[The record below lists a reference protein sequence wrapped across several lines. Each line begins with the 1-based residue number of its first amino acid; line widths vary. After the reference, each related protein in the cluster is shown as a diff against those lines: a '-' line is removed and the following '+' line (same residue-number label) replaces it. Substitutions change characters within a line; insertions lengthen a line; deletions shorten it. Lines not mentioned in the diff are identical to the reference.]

1 MGVSENVYEVS
12 ISVYVDMG
20 MIMSEWNFSEWNFC
34 EWNLI
39 TYQKEKV

>member
-12 ISVYVDMG
+12 ISVYVGMG
-20 MIMSEWNFSEWNFC
+20 MIIIMSEWNFC